1 LAKGKKISMKNLKAF
16 IKEFD
21 FKKPNCLPGGFP
33 DCQLEGLSSQEVGKF
48 VAIKTLWARIESKI
62 YQR

>member
-1 LAKGKKISMKNLKAF
+1 MKNLKAF

-21 FKKPNCLPGGFP
+21 FKKPNWSSLPGGFP